1 MSAKTL
7 NGPFP
12 QTTVKRF
19 LRHRASREYF
29 RDGGWTANPEEANI
43 FSDVVE
49 VAETC
54 ARYGLIDVEVA
65 LRLQPQAGDVFCVQ
79 IR

>member
-7 NGPFP
+7 NGVSRE
-12 QTTVKRF
+12 TTVKRF

-29 RDGGWTANPEEANI
+29 KNGSWTANPDEADS
-43 FSDVVE
+43 FSDVVQ

-54 ARYGLIDVEVA
+54 ARFGLKDVEVA
-65 LRLQPQAGDVFCVQ
+65 LRLHPQAGDVFCVT

>member
-7 NGPFP
+7 NGSFP
-12 QTTVKRF
+12 ETTVKRF

-29 RDGGWTANPEEANI
+29 KAGGWTTNPEEADS
-43 FSDVVE
+43 FSDVVQ

-54 ARYGLIDVEVA
+54 ARFGLSDVELT
-65 LRLQPQAGDVFCVQ
+65 LRLQPKAGDVFCVP